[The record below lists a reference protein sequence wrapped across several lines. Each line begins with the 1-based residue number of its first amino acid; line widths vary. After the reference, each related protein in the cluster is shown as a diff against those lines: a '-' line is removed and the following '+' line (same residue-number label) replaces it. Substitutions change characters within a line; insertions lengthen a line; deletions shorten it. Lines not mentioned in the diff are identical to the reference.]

1 MLHPVNGRFE
11 TVLAKDGTTAIVD
24 FAHTP
29 DALENIIN
37 TIDELRTDGQR
48 LIIVCGCG
56 GDRDKTKR
64 PIMGGMASKRAD
76 IAIFTSDN
84 PRTEDPEAILR
95 EMEGGVEAGDR
106 YLKISDR
113 NEAIK
118 TAVMLAEP
126 RDIILL
132 AGKGHEDYQII
143 GTEKLPFND
152 KAVVKEYFEKFNR

>member
-1 MLHPVNGRFE
+1 
-11 TVLAKDGTTAIVD
+11 
-24 FAHTP
+24 
-29 DALENIIN
+29 
-37 TIDELRTDGQR
+37 
-48 LIIVCGCG
+48 
-56 GDRDKTKR
+56 
-64 PIMGGMASKRAD
+64 MGGMASKRAD

>member
-1 MLHPVNGRFE
+1 
-11 TVLAKDGTTAIVD
+11 LAKDGTTAVVD

-64 PIMGGMASKRAD
+64 PIMGGMASKMGD
-76 IAIFTSDN
+76 VAIFTSDN
-84 PRTEDPEAILR
+84 PRTEDPEQILR
-95 EMEGGVEAGDR
+95 EMEEGVEAGNK
-106 YLKISDR
+106 YLKIADR
-113 NEAIK
+113 HEAIK

-132 AGKGHEDYQII
+132 AGKGHEDYQVV

-152 KAVVKEYFEKFNR
+152 KAVVKEWFEKFNR